1 MASVFSKIVK
11 GEIPSYKVAETESCY
26 AFLDINP
33 LKEGH
38 TLVIPKKEVDYLFD
52 LDEQTYVELQ
62 LFARKVAM
70 AVRAAVPCKRVGVAA
85 SRPWRP
91 PSLRNMLSSESMR
104 SKYYWICLFSLPLFT
119 ALLTTCGNRDT
130 ARINLTV
137 KGAPDSTEVVVSRLA
152 MNEIQVL
159 DTVYTSKEKVA
170 YKVTVYPDSPEF
182 VYLTYGQGGNVP
194 LLLQDRDRVSVTA
207 DWSDISK
214 VSVEGSE
221 ESVLMLGVD
230 SDIKAFNAAF
240 DSLTN
245 ELAAISENGD
255 QAEISRL
262 KRELGTLYV
271 KCKQN
276 AIKYIYTH
284 PKSLSVI
291 PVLYQKTSSGLPV
304 FAQATDAILMERV
317 YDTLRT
323 VYPASPYLVSLADEV
338 SLRRNALEIQNRMAS
353 AEEVD
358 FPEIVLSDVN
368 GQQQSLTALKG
379 NVIVLMFWD
388 ASNVQQ
394 RVYNTDLKMLYE
406 KYHRRGLEIY
416 QVGLNSNKTAWAMQV
431 KEQGLPWISVCD
443 PAAGASV
450 GAMLYNITQL
460 PSMYVISRDGSIQSR
475 DVFDMRML
483 ENEIRRLL

>member
-1 MASVFSKIVK
+1 
-11 GEIPSYKVAETESCY
+11 
-26 AFLDINP
+26 
-33 LKEGH
+33 
-38 TLVIPKKEVDYLFD
+38 
-52 LDEQTYVELQ
+52 
-62 LFARKVAM
+62 
-70 AVRAAVPCKRVGVAA
+70 
-85 SRPWRP
+85 
-91 PSLRNMLSSESMR
+91 MR

-194 LLLQDRDRVSVTA
+194 LLLQNRDRVSVTA

-338 SLRRNALEIQNRMAS
+338 SLRRNALEIQNHMAS

-460 PSMYVISRDGSIQSR
+460 PAMYVISRDGSIQSR

>member
-1 MASVFSKIVK
+1 M
-11 GEIPSYKVAETESCY
+11 
-26 AFLDINP
+26 
-33 LKEGH
+33 
-38 TLVIPKKEVDYLFD
+38 
-52 LDEQTYVELQ
+52 
-62 LFARKVAM
+62 
-70 AVRAAVPCKRVGVAA
+70 
-85 SRPWRP
+85 
-91 PSLRNMLSSESMR
+91 
-104 SKYYWICLFSLPLFT
+104 FT

-130 ARINLTV
+130 ARISLTV

>member
-1 MASVFSKIVK
+1 
-11 GEIPSYKVAETESCY
+11 
-26 AFLDINP
+26 
-33 LKEGH
+33 
-38 TLVIPKKEVDYLFD
+38 
-52 LDEQTYVELQ
+52 
-62 LFARKVAM
+62 
-70 AVRAAVPCKRVGVAA
+70 
-85 SRPWRP
+85 
-91 PSLRNMLSSESMR
+91 MR

-130 ARINLTV
+130 ARISLTV

-152 MNEIQVL
+152 MNEMQVL
-159 DTVYTSKEKVA
+159 DTVYTSKGKVA

-207 DWSDISK
+207 DWSDLSK

-221 ESVLMLGVD
+221 ESVLMQGVD

>member
-1 MASVFSKIVK
+1 MK
-11 GEIPSYKVAETESCY
+11 
-26 AFLDINP
+26 
-33 LKEGH
+33 
-38 TLVIPKKEVDYLFD
+38 
-52 LDEQTYVELQ
+52 
-62 LFARKVAM
+62 
-70 AVRAAVPCKRVGVAA
+70 
-85 SRPWRP
+85 
-91 PSLRNMLSSESMR
+91 

-119 ALLTTCGNRDT
+119 VLLTTCGNRDT
-130 ARINLTV
+130 ARISLTV

-152 MNEIQVL
+152 MNEMQVL
-159 DTVYTSKEKVA
+159 DTVYTSKGKIA

-207 DWSDISK
+207 DWSDLSK

-221 ESVLMLGVD
+221 ESVLMQGVD

-460 PSMYVISRDGSIQSR
+460 PAMYVISRDGSIQSK

>member
-1 MASVFSKIVK
+1 
-11 GEIPSYKVAETESCY
+11 
-26 AFLDINP
+26 
-33 LKEGH
+33 
-38 TLVIPKKEVDYLFD
+38 
-52 LDEQTYVELQ
+52 
-62 LFARKVAM
+62 
-70 AVRAAVPCKRVGVAA
+70 
-85 SRPWRP
+85 
-91 PSLRNMLSSESMR
+91 MR

-159 DTVYTSKEKVA
+159 DTVYTSKGKVD
-170 YKVTVYPDSPEF
+170 YNVTVYPDSPEF

-207 DWSDISK
+207 DWSDLSK

-221 ESVLMLGVD
+221 ESVLMQGVD

-416 QVGLNSNKTAWAMQV
+416 QVCLNSNKTAWAMQV

-460 PSMYVISRDGSIQSR
+460 PAMYVISRDGSIQSR